1 MRFLKLTIAYD
12 GTDFAGWQVQ
22 PNARTIQQTLE
33 DALQTITGEQ
43 IRVTASG
50 RTDAGVHAYGQVVS
64 LATESSL
71 SADVLCRALNANTP
85 HDLVVLDVAEAS
97 DGFHAIRDAVR
108 KRYRYV
114 IHNNPLPDV
123 FSRAYAWHIPQ
134 PLDLDSMRGAAKLLI
149 GTRDFASFQA
159 AGSDR
164 ATTVRTVSELQITC
178 DELTSRILMEVEAD
192 GFLYMMVRN
201 IVGSLVEIGRGN
213 HPVDWISEVLAA
225 RDRRLAG
232 ATAPPHGLF
241 LVSVDY
247 E

>member
-43 IRVTASG
+43 MRVTASG
-50 RTDAGVHAYGQVVS
+50 RTDAGVHALGQVVS

-71 SADVLCRALNANTP
+71 SAHVLCRALNANTP
-85 HDLVVLDVAEAS
+85 HDLVVLNVAEAQ

-114 IHNNPLPDV
+114 IHNTPLPDV
-123 FSRAYAWHIPQ
+123 FLRAYAWHIPQ
-134 PLDLDSMRGAAKLLI
+134 PLDLGAMREAAELLI

-164 ATTVRTVSELQITC
+164 ATTVRTVSQLPITG
-178 DELTSRILMEVEAD
+178 DKSTSRIEIEVEAD

-201 IVGSLVEIGRGN
+201 IVGTLVEVGRGN
-213 HPVDWISEVLAA
+213 HPADWVREVLAA
-225 RDRRLAG
+225 GNRRLAG